1 MWTMTC
7 LTSTITGMSAMDEI
21 ERCLY
26 DIAQGNGTLALEKLY
41 KYTKDMIYGYALSML
56 KNTHDAEDVLH
67 DTYISIYHSASRYSS
82 RGKPMAWI
90 ITITRN
96 LCLDKLRMR
105 SRITDL
111 PEENWEQHLDSSSS
125 ISIDDKLM
133 IEFCINSLTSD
144 EREILLLHVLS
155 GLKHREI
162 SEMTN
167 RPIATILSKYH
178 RALKKLRTLLK
189 EEDR

>member
-1 MWTMTC
+1 MTC